1 MGSTTINGP
10 ELWQSDLPV
19 PQAHFNKYDRGFVG
33 VFAAPELTGATRLA
47 ASACSRVGAG
57 LVSVIAQTRQDIYRT
72 CLPADLMVQD
82 QTPDKVDTLLG
93 GSGGM
98 LTVHHNEMLAMQD
111 CRGRIFDADGLPKE
125 ERFNQLDANC
135 VLTPHRGEFERIF
148 GPVVRDSESAARRA
162 AQASGAIVVLKSHQ
176 TVIATPDGRAVTNQ
190 HASAYLAKAGTGDV
204 LAGMITGL
212 IAQTHPDGGSA
223 HSLHPTG

>member
-176 TVIATPDGRAVTNQ
+176 TVIATPDVVLNTAPKD
-190 HASAYLAKAGTGDV
+190 HAWIRFATQAYSNVLSQIGGQAASPTVDVIALKDSAFA
-204 LAGMITGL
+204 
-212 IAQTHPDGGSA
+212 
-223 HSLHPTG
+223 